1 MIEKPL
7 LPPDVI
13 ELTDDDLE
21 CVIGGQ
27 TTEQFDEWRI
37 YLFNEIGTLADYN
50 NSVYDKPR
58 LKN

>member
-1 MIEKPL
+1 MLAKPL
-7 LPPDVI
+7 LPPSII

-21 CVIGGQ
+21 CVIGEQ

-37 YLFNEIGTLADYN
+37 YLFNEIGILVDYE
-50 NSVYDKPR
+50 NSIYDK

>member
-1 MIEKPL
+1 MIEKRL

-37 YLFNEIGTLADYN
+37 YLFNETGCLTKYK
-50 NSVYDKPR
+50 NSIYDKP
-58 LKN
+58 KN